1 MAAERKCKDQVFL
14 ETIQT
19 VVTNSRQWQQ
29 IFEITELLGPHKL
42 RLLRFDGLS
51 FHVRADTDKNMN
63 FVDVANGTF
72 IFPYKR
78 GNAHSALDA
87 LEKACVSANN
97 FVKSR
102 GRTRQVEREAVLSM
116 IFNFLTRFLQFSGK
130 IKILP
135 VNFDPQEETFHS
147 PSIN

>member
-29 IFEITELLGPHKL
+29 TFETTELLGPHKL

-78 GNAHSALDA
+78 GNAHSALGA
-87 LEKACVSANN
+87 LEKACASANN
-97 FVKSR
+97 FVKFR
-102 GRTRQVEREAVLSM
+102 GRTQEVEHEAVLSM
-116 IFNFLTRFLQFSGK
+116 IFNFLTRLLQFSGR
-130 IKILP
+130 IKVLP